1 MGADRIRKS
10 LKVVTALQHRHQP
23 AVAVLLRRFHQ
34 FACHP
39 GEIVGRHAQRTERI
53 ALMSIEAGRD
63 DDELGSECVERGQ
76 NPVLEC
82 LAQFHA
88 TVACSERRVE
98 DVAHPGFADRAG
110 AREQRHLMR
119 TGVENARI
127 GVEDLLRAVAVVDV
141 EIDDRD
147 PLQPVITLRVSRAD
161 TDVVEQAEPHGPFG
175 FGVVA
180 RRAAR
185 DEGVLHLIVEHLVN
199 GLHRRTDAAQHDLPR
214 RGLHHG
220 VAAVEIDITG
230 VRAGGFEP
238 VDVAVGVH
246 VARRI
251 EIGDVGLLAHQRVEL
266 GPAEHRFHN
275 AVAVGPLRMAVR
287 GLVIGEARMVQK
299 QGCHGESLPSDTVCK
314 SSARTR
320 PYYSSLGISTR
331 RTTPSNASAASISP
345 RVMPRM
351 NSTVS
356 RYGWLRDAS
365 ATSRSAGLALNATP
379 RPAAASMSMSLAPSP
394 TATVCA
400 IGTPACCA
408 KSLSALAFPG
418 RSMIDPTTRPVSFPS
433 TISSSLAATKSICSS
448 CASGSMT

>member
-1 MGADRIRKS
+1 MG
-10 LKVVTALQHRHQP
+10 
-23 AVAVLLRRFHQ
+23 
-34 FACHP
+34 
-39 GEIVGRHAQRTERI
+39 
-53 ALMSIEAGRD
+53 IESGGD
-63 DDELGSECVERGQ
+63 DDELRPEGVERREDS
-76 NPVLEC
+76 VLEGF
-82 LAQFHA
+82 AEFGA
-88 TVACSERRVE
+88 GVAGRKRRVE
-98 DVAHPGFADRAG
+98 DVADTGFAHGTG
-110 AREQRHLMR
+110 ARKQRHLMGR
-119 TGVENARI
+119 RVEHARI
-127 GVEDLLRAVAVVDV
+127 GVEDFLRAVAVMHV
-141 EIDDRD
+141 EIDDGD
-147 PLQPVITLRVSRAD
+147 PLQPVVALRVTRAD
-161 TDVVEQAEPHGPFG
+161 ADVVEQAEPHRPFG

-185 DEGVLHLIVEHLVN
+185 DEGVLHFSIEDLVDR
-199 GLHRRTDAAQHDLPR
+199 LQRAADAAQHDLPR

-220 VAAVEIDITG
+220 VAAVEIYKTG

-238 VDVAVGVH
+238 VDV
-246 VARRI
+246 
-251 EIGDVGLLAHQRVEL
+251 GLFAHQRVEL
-266 GPAEHRFHN
+266 GPAEHRFHH

>member
-1 MGADRIRKS
+1 MG
-10 LKVVTALQHRHQP
+10 
-23 AVAVLLRRFHQ
+23 
-34 FACHP
+34 
-39 GEIVGRHAQRTERI
+39 
-53 ALMSIEAGRD
+53 IESGGD
-63 DDELGSECVERGQ
+63 DDELRPEGVERREDS
-76 NPVLEC
+76 VLEGF
-82 LAQFHA
+82 AEFGA
-88 TVACSERRVE
+88 GVAGRKRRVE
-98 DVAHPGFADRAG
+98 NVADTGLAHGTG
-110 AREQRHLMR
+110 ARKQRHLMGR
-119 TGVENARI
+119 RVEHARI
-127 GVEDLLRAVAVVDV
+127 GVEDFLRAVAVMHV
-141 EIDDRD
+141 EIDDGD
-147 PLQPVITLRVSRAD
+147 PLQPVVALRVTRAD
-161 TDVVEQAEPHGPFG
+161 ADVVEQAEPHRPFG
-175 FGVVA
+175 FGVVG

-185 DEGVLHLIVEHLVN
+185 DEGVLHFSIEDLVDR
-199 GLHRRTDAAQHDLPR
+199 LQRAADAAQHDLPR

-220 VAAVEIDITG
+220 VAAVEIDKTG

-251 EIGDVGLLAHQRVEL
+251 EIGDVGLFAQQRVEL
-266 GPAEHRFHN
+266 GPAEHRFHH

-408 KSLSALAFPG
+408 KSRSALAFPG
-418 RSMIDPTTRPVSFPS
+418 RSMTGPITRPVSFPS
-433 TISSSLAATKSICSS
+433 TISSSLAATKSISSS
-448 CASGSMT
+448 CASGSMTWRKPPDTMPQ